1 MAKEKDREDQLVEVG
16 EKSVQNIKRK
26 KIQVRP
32 NAEIGW
38 KERIKKELQKH
49 KVKIMEEGV
58 WIDVGMSKP
67 WEHEADSSF
76 Y

>member
-1 MAKEKDREDQLVEVG
+1 MNESK
-16 EKSVQNIKRK
+16 
-26 KIQVRP
+26 
-32 NAEIGW
+32 

-76 Y
+76 YWSCEFPFFILFKSEK

>member
-1 MAKEKDREDQLVEVG
+1 MNESK
-16 EKSVQNIKRK
+16 
-26 KIQVRP
+26 
-32 NAEIGW
+32 

-58 WIDVGMSKP
+58 VWIDVGMPKP

>member
-1 MAKEKDREDQLVEVG
+1 MNESK
-16 EKSVQNIKRK
+16 
-26 KIQVRP
+26 
-32 NAEIGW
+32 